1 MECFTFQ
8 AALDCAIDY
17 STKREAFGKPISSM
31 QTIQSKLADMEVR
44 LESARL
50 LTWKAAMLKDA
61 GKNFIKVSS
70 LDYSTK
76 CEAFGKPVMQII
88 QSKLADVEIRLKSA
102 RLLT

>member
-1 MECFTFQ
+1 MQ

-50 LTWKAAMLKDA
+50 LTWKAAMMKDA
-61 GKNFIKVSS
+61 GKNFIKVRSS
-70 LDYSTK
+70 PK
-76 CEAFGKPVMQII
+76 EKPLLGHAANMG
-88 QSKLADVEIRLKSA
+88 SKIGI
-102 RLLT
+102 